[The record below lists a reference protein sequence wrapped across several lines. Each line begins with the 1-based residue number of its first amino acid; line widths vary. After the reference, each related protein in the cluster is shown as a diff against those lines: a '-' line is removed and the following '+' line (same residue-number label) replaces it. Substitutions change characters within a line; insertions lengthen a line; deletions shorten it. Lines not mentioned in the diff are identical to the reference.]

1 MRRPMA
7 SSTLAAFGMVAFMLG
22 ASPAWADDLEDAN
35 IAHKRGDFATA
46 LRLLR
51 PLAEKGNA
59 GAQFNL
65 GVSYFKGEGVA
76 QDNKE
81 AEKWFRLAAQQ
92 GYPNAQSSLGVMYL
106 MRSDFKGALPWI
118 ERSADQ
124 GYPPSQGNLGIMYA
138 NGQGVAKDYVRAH
151 MWFSLAA
158 AQGDANAANNR
169 DSVAKLM
176 TPAQIAEAQ
185 KLAQEWQPK

>member
-1 MRRPMA
+1 MRQPIA
-7 SSTLAAFGMVAFMLG
+7 SGTLAVLAMVTFMLG
-22 ASPAWADDLEDAN
+22 AMPAWADDLEDAN
-35 IAHKRGDFATA
+35 TAYKRGDFATA
-46 LRLLR
+46 LGLLR

-92 GYPNAQSSLGVMYL
+92 GYVNAQSSLGVMYL
-106 MRSDFKGALPWI
+106 MRNDFKGALPWI
-118 ERSADQ
+118 QGSADQ
-124 GYPPSQGNLGIMYA
+124 GYPPSQSNLGIMYA
-138 NGQGVAKDYVRAH
+138 NGQGVAKNYVRAH
-151 MWFSLAA
+151 LWFSLAA

-185 KLAQEWQPK
+185 KMTQEWKPK